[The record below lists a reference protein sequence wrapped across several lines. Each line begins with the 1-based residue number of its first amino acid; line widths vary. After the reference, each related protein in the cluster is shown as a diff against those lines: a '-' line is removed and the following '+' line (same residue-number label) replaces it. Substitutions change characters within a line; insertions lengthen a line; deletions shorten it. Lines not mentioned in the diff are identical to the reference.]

1 MNIGSELRHDL
12 HAAFDIGGKA
22 AGRNDDGRRL
32 EILEANFIF

>member
-1 MNIGSELRHDL
+1 MNIGSELQHDL
-12 HAAFDIGGKA
+12 HAAIHISSKA